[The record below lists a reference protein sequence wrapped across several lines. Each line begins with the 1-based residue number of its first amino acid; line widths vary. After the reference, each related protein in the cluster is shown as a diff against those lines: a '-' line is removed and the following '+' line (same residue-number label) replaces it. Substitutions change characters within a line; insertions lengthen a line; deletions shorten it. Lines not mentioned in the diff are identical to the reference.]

1 MSAKTASPSLERRN
15 NAIKKALFASLLFT
29 IILIPL
35 FFTSGCWDQI
45 QIEQRAYVT
54 GMAIDLLSSDELK
67 PQQITEPGLVEPRS
81 EQHLIT
87 LEIPLLKK
95 IGGKSGGAG
104 GSGSGAGGGGGGGGA
119 GLAEIKLFE
128 TLSTTGVNI
137 TQCVSEMRGRTNRP
151 LFLGH
156 LKVLIIG
163 EEFARKKGLREVLD
177 YFFRSPEVPREVA
190 IFISMEEAKEVFTI
204 IPADDDLVSTY
215 LFNLS
220 NLEKTTTKAYFQRL
234 EDLLNHL
241 FENGH
246 SLLGRVRSEKNEAV
260 TGGMAVIKDWKLA
273 GFLGE
278 VAAFGA
284 SLLMNQ
290 VGREIVHVKDP
301 EGNWVAV
308 RLFGV
313 KTKIK
318 PLWDG
323 ATLRMSYEFI
333 SEGEIEEAEGTR
345 EILKSERF
353 LKEIEKAVGE
363 NLKKAAAAGMREL
376 QQDYE
381 TDAIGLGIR
390 IKKYHP
396 RIWKVVEPNW
406 KVLFPKIQVEFQ
418 AENKIRRAGVAL

>member
-1 MSAKTASPSLERRN
+1 MMSAKTASPSPERRN
-15 NAIKKALFASLLFT
+15 SSIKKALLASLLFT
-29 IILIPL
+29 ITLIPL

-45 QIEQRAYVT
+45 QIEQRSYVT

-67 PQQITEPGLVEPRS
+67 PPQVVEPGLPEPRP

-87 LEIPLLKK
+87 LEIPILKK
-95 IGGKSGGAG
+95 IGAKSGGA
-104 GSGSGAGGGGGGGGA
+104 GAGGGGGGGG
-119 GLAEIKLFE
+119 GGGPIEIRLFE
-128 TLSTTGVNI
+128 TLSTTGVSI
-137 TQCVSEMRGRTNRP
+137 TQCISEMRGRTNRP

-190 IFISMEEAKEVFTI
+190 IFIAMEKAKEVFTI
-204 IPADDDLVSTY
+204 TPPDDDLVSAY

-301 EGNWVAV
+301 EGNWVAI

-313 KTKIK
+313 KTKSK

-353 LKEIEKAVGE
+353 LKEIEKAVEE

-406 KVLFPKIQVEFQ
+406 KVLFPRIQVEFQ
-418 AENKIRRAGVAL
+418 AENKIRRTGVAL